1 MYLFQFA
8 EKPSN
13 LNLFLGRFVE
23 DLNDVQRNGIEVHGR
38 TVEVRVRL
46 VLADSPAR
54 SFLKRKIS
62 VQLELFFCLT
72 ISFFFLLSDCA
83 YYNAKNGCMKC
94 LVKGKYYDGVG
105 VVFPSFNDESRTDEG
120 FRSGQYGAYHHGET
134 PLTEIDGLD
143 MILDFPVCDVLHL
156 IDLGNTKRW
165 LKGWIERLCVQEYD
179 SVDR

>member
-72 ISFFFLLSDCA
+72 ISFFFFFQIVHTTMRKTVA
-83 YYNAKNGCMKC
+83 
-94 LVKGKYYDGVG
+94 
-105 VVFPSFNDESRTDEG
+105 
-120 FRSGQYGAYHHGET
+120 
-134 PLTEIDGLD
+134 
-143 MILDFPVCDVLHL
+143 
-156 IDLGNTKRW
+156 
-165 LKGWIERLCVQEYD
+165 
-179 SVDR
+179 